1 MRTVAKPCHGRIHM
15 ASSLPHDSKK
25 CAAPLRL
32 IGLSA
37 FPLLALV
44 PCRAWLSNIGAR
56 ALLPRPVRRGSHVV
70 VAALPEDA
78 DGDGSTDWDKELQ
91 RATERLKKKELQE
104 GVLTAVPL
112 FDRSDDWTVERVDLK
127 DEVPAAGTVLLAD
140 PRTFLE
146 SKTMPAAAART
157 GWMPSFESRRE
168 RARLPVVLITE
179 HRSEG
184 IEGVLLGSWSGKL
197 MGDMG
202 LEHFMTRPLY
212 IGGANP
218 GRGLSMLHSYPE
230 MPGASQLTEDGLAVS
245 SDFGVACDWIS
256 EASWHRTMRWERG
269 EGGKMAKRI
278 PTDAD
283 LRRRS
288 KKLWSRVFRDFL
300 RHETFWATAHRAVH
314 FHSSRTAP
322 DMGSAGRKRLPQG
335 PGSALRFKFFWNTV
349 SWRRDEVDEMLSDK
363 GIWIP
368 VTVSRD
374 LLLREPDSSFEDPLW
389 VQYAMKAGGELQ
401 ELGDQL
407 GLFPPS

>member
-256 EASWHRTMRWERG
+256 E
-269 EGGKMAKRI
+269 
-278 PTDAD
+278 
-283 LRRRS
+283 
-288 KKLWSRVFRDFL
+288 
-300 RHETFWATAHRAVH
+300 
-314 FHSSRTAP
+314 
-322 DMGSAGRKRLPQG
+322 G

-368 VTVSRD
+368 VTVRSPTVRCTVPEG
-374 LLLREPDSSFEDPLW
+374 LEPHEKRKAPVPRPVVTSCFGSPIPPLRIRSGFNMP
-389 VQYAMKAGGELQ
+389 
-401 ELGDQL
+401 
-407 GLFPPS
+407 